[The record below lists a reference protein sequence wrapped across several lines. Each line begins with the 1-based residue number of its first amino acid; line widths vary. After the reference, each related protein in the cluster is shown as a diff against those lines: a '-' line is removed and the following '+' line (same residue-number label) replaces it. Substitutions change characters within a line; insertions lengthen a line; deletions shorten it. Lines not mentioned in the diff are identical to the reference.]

1 MSGGAI
7 ERFRGRDGNPPMQSK
22 GEPMPV
28 KASGVCVIIAAR
40 NAARTIPVAIA
51 SALREPEV
59 SEVVVVDDA
68 STDGTQAVSRSAD
81 DGSGRLSVIRLDVN
95 RGPSSARNAAIQA
108 SSSPFISILDA
119 DDFFL
124 EGRFRRLFASADW
137 DFAADN
143 IMLIRDDVATDPA
156 KVAAPPFAADP
167 EFLDFE
173 RFVDGNISRRR
184 VRRGELG
191 FLKPVI
197 SRAFLDRHG
206 LSYDENLRLGEDY
219 ELYARAVA
227 CGARFKVI
235 KSCGYG
241 ALVRADSLSGRHR
254 TQDLKRLA
262 DADLA
267 LLAIDDLPEG
277 SKAALRRHE
286 RHVRNKY
293 KLRNFLDVK
302 AERGLASAAAYAFA
316 SQSNLIPIMRGV
328 AADKLET
335 LFRRAGIAASPQ
347 VPPTRF
353 LMAATSAAK
362 E

>member
-1 MSGGAI
+1 
-7 ERFRGRDGNPPMQSK
+7 
-22 GEPMPV
+22 MPV
-28 KASGVCVIIAAR
+28 TTPVTSPMAALGVCVIIAAR

-51 SALREPEV
+51 SALRETEV
-59 SEVVVVDDA
+59 AEVVVVDDA
-68 STDGTQAVSRSAD
+68 STDNTRDVALAAD
-81 DGSGRLSVIRLDVN
+81 DGSGRLAVIRLDVN
-95 RGPSSARNAAIQA
+95 RGPSAARNVAIQA
-108 SSSPFISILDA
+108 SRSPFISILDA

-143 IMLIRDDVATDPA
+143 IMLIRDDPATDLA

-173 RFVDGNISRRR
+173 RFIDGNISRRR
-184 VRRGELG
+184 VLRGELG

-206 LSYDENLRLGEDY
+206 LTYDENLRLGEDY

-227 CGARFKVI
+227 RGARFKVI

-241 ALVRADSLSGRHR
+241 AIVRADSLSGRHR

-267 LLAIDDLPEG
+267 LLRIDSLPER

-286 RHVRNKY
+286 RHVRDKY
-293 KLRNFLDVK
+293 RLRNFLDVK
-302 AERGLASAAAYAFA
+302 AERGLAPAVAYAFT
-316 SQSNLIPIMRGV
+316 SQANLIPIVRGV
-328 AADKLET
+328 ATDKLDA
-335 LFRRAGIAASPQ
+335 LFRRAGIAARQ
-347 VPPTRF
+347 NVPPMRF
-353 LMAATSAAK
+353 LMAATSTAD

>member
-1 MSGGAI
+1 
-7 ERFRGRDGNPPMQSK
+7 
-22 GEPMPV
+22 MPV
-28 KASGVCVIIAAR
+28 TTPRVCVIIAAR
-40 NAARTIPVAIA
+40 NAARTIQVAIA

-59 SEVVVVDDA
+59 AEVVVVDDA
-68 STDGTQAVSRSAD
+68 STDDTQNVARAAD
-81 DGSGRLSVIRLDVN
+81 DGSGRLSVMRLDVN
-95 RGPSSARNAAIQA
+95 QGPSFARNAAIKA
-108 SSSPFISILDA
+108 SASPFISILDA

-143 IMLIRDDVATDPA
+143 IMLIRDDAAADPA
-156 KVAAPPFAADP
+156 KVAAPSFAP
-167 EFLDFE
+167 EPQFLDFE
-173 RFVDGNISRRR
+173 RFVEGNISRRR
-184 VRRGELG
+184 VLRGELG

-241 ALVRADSLSGRHR
+241 AIVRADSLSGRHR

-267 LLAIDDLPEG
+267 LLALGNLPEA

-286 RHVRNKY
+286 RHVRDKY
-293 KLRNFLDVK
+293 RLRNFLDVK

-316 SQSNLIPIMRGV
+316 SQSNLIPIVRGV
-328 AADKLET
+328 AADKLDA
-335 LFRRAGIAASPQ
+335 LFRRTGIAAKQQ
-347 VPPTRF
+347 VPPMRF
-353 LMAATSAAK
+353 LMSATSAAK

>member
-1 MSGGAI
+1 MTS
-7 ERFRGRDGNPPMQSK
+7 Q
-22 GEPMPV
+22 
-28 KASGVCVIIAAR
+28 GVCVIIAAR
-40 NAARTIPVAIA
+40 NAARTIPAAIA
-51 SALREPEV
+51 SALRQPEV
-59 SEVVVVDDA
+59 AEVVVVDDA
-68 STDGTQAVSRSAD
+68 STDDTRDVALAAD
-81 DGSGRLSVIRLDVN
+81 DGSGRLAVIRFDVN
-95 RGPSSARNAAIQA
+95 RGPSSARNAAIRT
-108 SSSPFISILDA
+108 SRSPFISILDA

-124 EGRFRRLFASADW
+124 EGRFRRLFASTDW

-143 IMLIRDDVATDPA
+143 IMLIRDDAATDLA
-156 KVAAPPFAADP
+156 KVTAPAFAADP

-173 RFVDGNISRRR
+173 RFIDGNISRRR

-197 SRAFLDRHG
+197 SRAFLEQHG
-206 LSYDENLRLGEDY
+206 LTYDESLRLGEDY

-227 CGARFKVI
+227 CGARFKII

-241 ALVRADSLSGRHR
+241 AIVRADSLSGRHR

-267 LLAIDDLPEG
+267 LLQIDSLPES

-286 RHVRNKY
+286 RHVRDKY
-293 KLRNFLDVK
+293 RLRNFLDVK

-316 SQSNLIPIMRGV
+316 SQSNLIPIVRGV
-328 AADKLET
+328 ANDKLDA
-335 LFRRAGIAASPQ
+335 LFRRTGIAARQ
-347 VPPTRF
+347 QIPPMRF
-353 LMAATSAAK
+353 LMTATSAAN

>member
-1 MSGGAI
+1 
-7 ERFRGRDGNPPMQSK
+7 
-22 GEPMPV
+22 MPV
-28 KASGVCVIIAAR
+28 TTPRVCVIIAAR

-59 SEVVVVDDA
+59 AEVVVVDDA
-68 STDGTQAVSRSAD
+68 STDDTLDVARAAD
-81 DGSGRLSVIRLDVN
+81 DGSGRLSVMRLDVN
-95 RGPSSARNAAIQA
+95 RGPSFSRNAAIKA
-108 SSSPFISILDA
+108 STSPFISILDA

-124 EGRFRRLFASADW
+124 DGRFRRLFASADW

-143 IMLIRDDVATDPA
+143 IMLIRDDVAADPT
-156 KVAAPPFAADP
+156 KVAAPTFAP
-167 EFLDFE
+167 EPQFLDFE
-173 RFVDGNISRRR
+173 RFVHGNISRRR
-184 VRRGELG
+184 VLRGELG

-197 SRAFLDRHG
+197 SRAFLERHG

-227 CGARFKVI
+227 SGARFKII

-241 ALVRADSLSGRHR
+241 AIVRADSLSGRHG

-267 LLAIDDLPEG
+267 LLALGDLPEG

-286 RHVRNKY
+286 RHVRDKY
-293 KLRNFLDVK
+293 RLRNFLDVK

-316 SQSNLIPIMRGV
+316 SQSNLIPIVRGV
-328 AADKLET
+328 AADKLEA
-335 LFRRAGIAASPQ
+335 LFRRAGIAAKQQ
-347 VPPTRF
+347 VPPMRF
-353 LMAATSAAK
+353 LMPATSAAK

>member
-1 MSGGAI
+1 
-7 ERFRGRDGNPPMQSK
+7 
-22 GEPMPV
+22 MPV
-28 KASGVCVIIAAR
+28 PTPPVTTPGVCVIIAAR

-51 SALREPEV
+51 SALREREV
-59 SEVVVVDDA
+59 AEVVVVDDA
-68 STDGTQAVSRSAD
+68 STDNTQRVALAAD

-95 RGPSSARNAAIQA
+95 RGPSFARNAAIQA
-108 SSSPFISILDA
+108 SRSPFISILDA

-124 EGRFRRLFASADW
+124 EGRFRRLFAGADW

-143 IMLIRDDVATDPA
+143 IMLIRDDAANDLER
-156 KVAAPPFAADP
+156 VAAPPFAADP

-173 RFVDGNISRRR
+173 RFIEGNISRRR
-184 VRRGELG
+184 VLRGELG

-197 SRAFLDRHG
+197 SRAFLKRHG

-227 CGARFKVI
+227 CGARFKII

-241 ALVRADSLSGRHR
+241 ALVRADSLSGRHK

-267 LLAIDDLPEG
+267 LLAIDNLPER

-286 RHVRNKY
+286 RHVRDKY
-293 KLRNFLDVK
+293 RLRNFLDVK

-316 SQSNLIPIMRGV
+316 SPSNLIPIVHGV
-328 AADKLET
+328 AADKLDV
-335 LFRRAGIAASPQ
+335 LFRRTGIAAKQQ

>member
-1 MSGGAI
+1 
-7 ERFRGRDGNPPMQSK
+7 
-22 GEPMPV
+22 MPV
-28 KASGVCVIIAAR
+28 TTPVTSPMATLGVCVIIAAR
-40 NAARTIPVAIA
+40 NAARTIPAAIA
-51 SALREPEV
+51 SALREREV
-59 SEVVVVDDA
+59 AEVVVVDDA
-68 STDGTQAVSRSAD
+68 STDDTRDVALAAD
-81 DGSGRLSVIRLDVN
+81 DGSGRLAVVRLDVN
-95 RGPSSARNAAIQA
+95 RGPSAARNAAIRA
-108 SSSPFISILDA
+108 SKSPFISILDA

-124 EGRFRRLFASADW
+124 EGRFRRLFASTDW

-143 IMLIRDDVATDPA
+143 IMLIRDDAATDFA

-173 RFVDGNISRRR
+173 RFIDGNISRRR
-184 VRRGELG
+184 VLRGELG

-197 SRAFLDRHG
+197 SRAFLERHG
-206 LSYDENLRLGEDY
+206 LAYDESLRLGEDY

-227 CGARFKVI
+227 RGARFKVI

-241 ALVRADSLSGRHR
+241 AIVRADSLSGRHR

-267 LLAIDDLPEG
+267 LLALDNLPER

-286 RHVRNKY
+286 RHVRDKY
-293 KLRNFLDVK
+293 RLRNFLDVK

-316 SQSNLIPIMRGV
+316 SQSNLIPIVRGV
-328 AADKLET
+328 ATDKLDA
-335 LFRRAGIAASPQ
+335 LFRRAGIAAKQ
-347 VPPTRF
+347 QIPPTRF
-353 LMAATSAAK
+353 LMAATSAAN

>member
-1 MSGGAI
+1 
-7 ERFRGRDGNPPMQSK
+7 
-22 GEPMPV
+22 MPV
-28 KASGVCVIIAAR
+28 TTPRVCVIIAAR

-51 SALREPEV
+51 SALREAEV
-59 SEVVVVDDA
+59 AEVVVVDDA
-68 STDGTQAVSRSAD
+68 STDDTQAAASAAD

-95 RGPSSARNAAIQA
+95 RGPSFARNAAIKA
-108 SSSPFISILDA
+108 SRSPYISILDA

-124 EGRFRRLFASADW
+124 EGRFRRLFAAADW

-143 IMLIRDDVATDPA
+143 IMLIRDDAATDVA
-156 KVAAPPFAADP
+156 GLAAPPFAADP

-184 VRRGELG
+184 VLRGELG

-241 ALVRADSLSGRHR
+241 AIVRADSLSGRHR
-254 TQDLKRLA
+254 TQDLQRLA

-267 LLAIDDLPEG
+267 LLAIRDLPEA

-286 RHVRNKY
+286 RHVRDKY
-293 KLRNFLDVK
+293 RLRNFLDVK

-316 SQSNLIPIMRGV
+316 SQSNLVPIVRGV
-328 AADKLET
+328 AADKLDA
-335 LFRRAGIAASPQ
+335 LFRKAGIVRSQP
-347 VPPTRF
+347 VPAMRF
-353 LMAATSAAK
+353 LLAATGAATAAAAR

>member
-1 MSGGAI
+1 
-7 ERFRGRDGNPPMQSK
+7 
-22 GEPMPV
+22 MPV
-28 KASGVCVIIAAR
+28 TKPMTSQGVCVIIAAR
-40 NAARTIPVAIA
+40 NAVRTIPAAIA
-51 SALREPEV
+51 SALREAEV
-59 SEVVVVDDA
+59 AEVVVVDDA
-68 STDGTQAVSRSAD
+68 STDDTRDVALAAD
-81 DGSGRLSVIRLDVN
+81 DGSGRLAVIRFDVN
-95 RGPSSARNAAIQA
+95 RGPSSARNAAIRA
-108 SSSPFISILDA
+108 SRSPFISILDA

-124 EGRFRRLFASADW
+124 EGRFRRLFASTDW

-143 IMLIRDDVATDPA
+143 IMLIRDDAATDLA
-156 KVAAPPFAADP
+156 KVTAPAFAADP

-173 RFVDGNISRRR
+173 RFIDGNISRRR

-197 SRAFLDRHG
+197 SRAFLERHG
-206 LSYDENLRLGEDY
+206 LTYDESLRLGEDY

-227 CGARFKVI
+227 CGARFKII

-241 ALVRADSLSGRHR
+241 AIVRADSLSGRHR

-267 LLAIDDLPEG
+267 LLQIDSLPES

-286 RHVRNKY
+286 RHVRDKY
-293 KLRNFLDVK
+293 RLRNFLDVK

-316 SQSNLIPIMRGV
+316 SQSNLIPIVRGV
-328 AADKLET
+328 ANDKLDA
-335 LFRRAGIAASPQ
+335 LFRRTGIAARQ
-347 VPPTRF
+347 QIPPMRF
-353 LMAATSAAK
+353 LMTATSAAN

>member
-1 MSGGAI
+1 
-7 ERFRGRDGNPPMQSK
+7 
-22 GEPMPV
+22 MPV
-28 KASGVCVIIAAR
+28 TTPGVCVIIAAR
-40 NAARTIPVAIA
+40 NAARTIKGAIA
-51 SALREPEV
+51 SALREAEV
-59 SEVVVVDDA
+59 AEVVVVDDA
-68 STDGTQAVSRSAD
+68 STDDTQGVARAAD
-81 DGSGRLSVIRLDVN
+81 DGSGRLAIIRLDVN
-95 RGPSSARNAAIQA
+95 RGPSFARNAAIKA
-108 SSSPFISILDA
+108 SVSPYISILDA

-124 EGRFRRLFASADW
+124 EGRFRRLFAAVDW

-143 IMLIRDDVATDPA
+143 IMLIRDDAAADP
-156 KVAAPPFAADP
+156 VGLSAPSFAADP

-184 VRRGELG
+184 VLRGELG

-197 SRAFLDRHG
+197 SRAFLERHG
-206 LSYDENLRLGEDY
+206 LSYDENMRLGEDY

-241 ALVRADSLSGRHR
+241 AIVRADSLSGRHS

-267 LLAIDDLPEG
+267 LLAIRALPEG

-286 RHVRNKY
+286 RHVRDKY
-293 KLRNFLDVK
+293 RLRNFLDVK

-316 SQSNLIPIMRGV
+316 SQSNLVPIVRGV
-328 AADKLET
+328 ATDKLDA
-335 LFRRAGIAASPQ
+335 LFRRTGIVRKQP
-347 VPPTRF
+347 VPPMRF
-353 LMAATSAAK
+353 LMAATSAA
-362 E
+362 EE

>member
-1 MSGGAI
+1 
-7 ERFRGRDGNPPMQSK
+7 
-22 GEPMPV
+22 MPV
-28 KASGVCVIIAAR
+28 TTPRVCVIIAAR

-59 SEVVVVDDA
+59 AEVVVVDDA
-68 STDGTQAVSRSAD
+68 STDDTLDVARAAD
-81 DGSGRLSVIRLDVN
+81 DGSGRLSVMRLDVN
-95 RGPSSARNAAIQA
+95 RGPSFSRNAAIKA
-108 SSSPFISILDA
+108 STSPFISILDA

-124 EGRFRRLFASADW
+124 DGRFRRLFASADW

-143 IMLIRDDVATDPA
+143 IMLIRDDVAADPT
-156 KVAAPPFAADP
+156 KVAAPTFAP
-167 EFLDFE
+167 EPQFLDFE

-184 VRRGELG
+184 VLRGELG

-197 SRAFLDRHG
+197 SRAFLERHG

-227 CGARFKVI
+227 SGARFKII

-241 ALVRADSLSGRHR
+241 AIVRADSLSGRHG

-267 LLAIDDLPEG
+267 LLALGDLPEG

-286 RHVRNKY
+286 RHVRDKY
-293 KLRNFLDVK
+293 RLRNFLDVK

-316 SQSNLIPIMRGV
+316 SQSNLIPIVRGV
-328 AADKLET
+328 AADKLEA
-335 LFRRAGIAASPQ
+335 LFRRAGIAAKQQ
-347 VPPTRF
+347 VPPMRF
-353 LMAATSAAK
+353 LMPATSTAK